1 MHTLTAEQ
9 EQAVERRSEP
19 LLLAAGAGSGKT
31 SVLVE
36 RFVRAV
42 CEDHRAPERILAI
55 TFTERAAQE
64 LEQRVRARLLEVG
77 ADDAARAL
85 ERGFIGTFHGFC
97 ARLLRANARAAA
109 VEDEHFE
116 ILDERVST
124 RLRRRAFAGALEQF
138 VRGGERTDAV
148 NLIAA
153 YGPDR
158 ARATVLEVFAHLRS
172 RGQLMP
178 QLPSTQ
184 LPLPGLERDPDSL
197 DAQGA
202 RTLLLWSELL
212 ERFGERYQAA
222 KRARDGLDFDDLE
235 LHAVA
240 LLAAHPRLRLEWA
253 QRFELVMVD
262 ELQDVNPRQ
271 LELLMALDR
280 ENLFTVGDRWQ
291 SIYGFRHADVGLFAA
306 RERQLAE
313 QGQSLRLAHNFRGR
327 GELLDAVNAVFA
339 KRFGRAFTPLRA
351 GRESAREHEAQA
363 APVVELLLC
372 DRNGWEHSRS
382 GDLPDSE
389 SRPRN
394 AAAPS
399 AHAAASTDRTAGPT
413 ARAAA
418 STDRAAGPTAH
429 AAASTDRTA
438 GPTARAAASTDRTA
452 GPTARPWREAE
463 AHQLAARVAE
473 LVRDGHAEP
482 GQVAI
487 LLRGTGDID
496 CYEHALAEQGLNTL
510 ASAGAFWQRQEIA
523 DLLAYLRA
531 VCDPLDEQA
540 LYGTLASPFTG
551 LSAGALA
558 LLAQEARASGRDLWK
573 SAREG
578 DHEHL
583 TASERERLAGL
594 CTWLAHERQLAPELE
609 LAQLIERAARR
620 YFGASGPGALPN
632 DAPRRLANV
641 RKLAELAGEWER
653 SEGRDLRG
661 FLDEAAL
668 QEGGGGFLAGSEAIA
683 EPDAQIES
691 EDGEAVRLMSVHAAK
706 GLEFDVVCVADLGRT
721 PSMAVPDLLV
731 EGERV
736 GLRLIG
742 LDDPRSRP
750 VLEYDQLMSERR
762 DAQGDEEDRI
772 VYVAMT
778 RARERLLL
786 SAAVNF
792 ASWPKDRPGAAPI
805 AWLGPALAAQLPQ
818 ICHEALAD
826 PGRHAAL
833 ADPSGREAL
842 GDSGRHAALAD
853 PSGRR
858 AQADPARGLVRLL
871 TVDGTDVALACRLR
885 VAPSV

>member
-1 MHTLTAEQ
+1 VQTLTDEQ
-9 EQAVERRSEP
+9 QQAVDRRREP

-42 CEDHRAPERILAI
+42 CEDHHAPERILAI

-77 ADDAARAL
+77 AAGPAQAL

-97 ARLLRANARAAA
+97 ARLLRAHARAAGI
-109 VEDEHFE
+109 EDEHFA
-116 ILDERVST
+116 ILDERVSA

-138 VRGGERTDAV
+138 VRAGERTDAV
-148 NLIAA
+148 ELIAA

-158 ARATVLEVFAHLRS
+158 ARATVLEVFAQLRS
-172 RGQLMP
+172 RGQQMP
-178 QLPSTQ
+178 RLPSTQ

-197 DAQGA
+197 DVDGA
-202 RTLLLWSELL
+202 RTLLLWAELL
-212 ERFGERYQAA
+212 ERFGERYEAA
-222 KRARDGLDFDDLE
+222 KRARHGLDFDDLE

-240 LLAAHPRLRLEWA
+240 LLATQPRLRLAWA

-327 GELLDAVNAVFA
+327 AELLDAVNAVFA

-363 APVVELLLC
+363 APVLELLLC
-372 DRNGWEHSRS
+372 DRNGWDSTRS
-382 GDLPDSE
+382 GDRHGDGT
-389 SRPRN
+389 R
-394 AAAPS
+394 AGDATVPS
-399 AHAAASTDRTAGPT
+399 APAAGTS
-413 ARAAA
+413 
-418 STDRAAGPTAH
+418 DRAT
-429 AAASTDRTA
+429 
-438 GPTARAAASTDRTA
+438 

-463 AHQLAARVAE
+463 ARQLAARVAE
-473 LVRDGHAEP
+473 LVRDGHAAP

-496 CYEHALAEQGLNTL
+496 CYERALAEQGLDTL
-510 ASAGAFWQRQEIA
+510 ASAGAYWRRQEIA

-531 VCDPLDEQA
+531 VCDPLDEPA
-540 LYGTLASPFTG
+540 LYGTLASPFAG

-558 LLAQEARASGRDLWK
+558 LLAQEARGSGRGLWET
-573 SAREG
+573 AREAP
-578 DHEHL
+578 HERL
-583 TASERERLAGL
+583 TADERERLAGL
-594 CTWLAHERQLAPELE
+594 SRWLEHERRLAPELE

-620 YFGASGPGALPN
+620 YFGKPGAGNGKPG
-632 DAPRRLANV
+632 AGSGERRLANV
-641 RKLAELAGEWER
+641 RKLVELAGEWER

-668 QEGGGGFLAGSEAIA
+668 QEGGGGFLAAAEAIA
-683 EPDAQIES
+683 EPDAPLAG
-691 EDGEAVRLMSVHAAK
+691 DGSQAVRLMSVHAAK

-721 PSMAVPDLLV
+721 PSTAVPDLLV
-731 EGERV
+731 DGERV

-742 LDDPRSRP
+742 LEDPRPRP
-750 VLEYDQLMSERR
+750 VLEYDQLTSERR
-762 DAQGDEEDRI
+762 DAQGAEEDRI

-786 SAAVNF
+786 SAAVDF
-792 ASWPKDRPGAAPI
+792 ASWPRDRSGAAPI
-805 AWLGPALAAQLPQ
+805 AWLGPALAADLPQ
-818 ICHEALAD
+818 ICQEALAD
-826 PGRHAAL
+826 PS
-833 ADPSGREAL
+833 SGPL
-842 GDSGRHAALAD
+842 
-853 PSGRR
+853 RR
-858 AQADPARGLVRLL
+858 L
-871 TVDGTDVALACRLR
+871 TVDGTDVALACRLS
-885 VAPSV
+885 VAGQAVAASTRSTTAATPAPAS

>member
-9 EQAVERRSEP
+9 QQAVERRSEP

-42 CEDHRAPERILAI
+42 CEDGHAPERILAI

-77 ADDAARAL
+77 AAGAARSL

-97 ARLLRANARAAA
+97 ARLLRAHAREAGVA
-109 VEDEHFE
+109 DEQFA
-116 ILDERVST
+116 ILDERVSA
-124 RLRRRAFAGALEQF
+124 RLRRRAFAAALEQF
-138 VRGGERTDAV
+138 VRQGERTDAV
-148 NLIAA
+148 ELIAA

-158 ARATVLEVFAHLRS
+158 ARATVLEVFAQLRS
-172 RGQLMP
+172 RGQLTP
-178 QLPSTQ
+178 RLPSTQ
-184 LPLPGLERDPDSL
+184 LPLPGLERDPDSR

-202 RTLLLWSELL
+202 RALLLWSELL
-212 ERFGERYQAA
+212 ERFGERYEAA
-222 KRARDGLDFDDLE
+222 KRARNGLDFDDLE

-240 LLAAHPRLRLEWA
+240 LLAAHEQLRLAWA
-253 QRFELVMVD
+253 QQFELVMVD

-313 QGQSLRLAHNFRGR
+313 QGQSLRLARNFRGR
-327 GELLDAVNAVFA
+327 GELLEVVNSVFA
-339 KRFGRAFTPLRA
+339 TRFGRAFTPLRA

-363 APVVELLLC
+363 EPLVELLLC
-372 DRNGWEHSRS
+372 DRNGWDSSLS
-382 GDLPDSE
+382 GDQ
-389 SRPRN
+389 RGAGPRAGN
-394 AAAPS
+394 AAA
-399 AHAAASTDRTAGPT
+399 
-413 ARAAA
+413 
-418 STDRAAGPTAH
+418 
-429 AAASTDRTA
+429 
-438 GPTARAAASTDRTA
+438 
-452 GPTARPWREAE
+452 PTARPWREAE
-463 AHQLAARVAE
+463 AQQLAARVAE
-473 LVRDGHAEP
+473 LVREGHAAP
-482 GQVAI
+482 GQVAV

-496 CYEHALAEQGLNTL
+496 CYERALAERGLNTL
-510 ASAGAFWQRQEIA
+510 ASAGAFWRRQEIA

-540 LYGTLASPFTG
+540 LYGTLASPFAG

-558 LLAQEARASGRDLWK
+558 LLAQEARATGRGLWD
-573 SAREG
+573 SAREAA
-578 DHEHL
+578 HEHL
-583 TASERERLAGL
+583 TADERERLAGL
-594 CTWLAHERQLAPELE
+594 CTWLEHERRLAPELE
-609 LAQLIERAARR
+609 LAQLIERAIDRCVQALDP
-620 YFGASGPGALPN
+620 SGPGNGA
-632 DAPRRLANV
+632 RRLANV
-641 RKLAELAGEWER
+641 RKLVELAGEWER

-668 QEGGGGFLAGSEAIA
+668 QEAGGGFLAGAETIA
-683 EPDAQIES
+683 EPDAPVEG
-691 EDGEAVRLMSVHAAK
+691 EDREAVRLMSVHAAK

-731 EGERV
+731 DDERV

-742 LDDPRSRP
+742 LEDPQPRP
-750 VLEYDQLMSERR
+750 VLEYEQLANERR
-762 DAQGDEEDRI
+762 EAQGAEEDRI

-786 SAAVNF
+786 SAAVDF

-805 AWLGPALAAQLPQ
+805 AWLGPALAADLPQ
-818 ICHEALAD
+818 VCHEAL
-826 PGRHAAL
+826 GRSAERRRESL
-833 ADPSGREAL
+833 ADPTRAGVADGRDAVRRRP
-842 GDSGRHAALAD
+842 GDR
-853 PSGRR
+853 
-858 AQADPARGLVRLL
+858 
-871 TVDGTDVALACRLR
+871 ACRR
-885 VAPSV
+885 GS